1 MVRTRSRFLVNRA
14 LAIIAYVYGWGVASR
29 LSGMNIEVEY
39 YDALR
44 RIKHVYVNGKVAF
57 SIRASDGLLI
67 PTLYGA
73 SLLDSWIKVNDETA
87 QYVKQGRSVPVKGVI
102 EVRNVVQNM
111 DAAIIDEEGNVV
123 GVGRLLIMPEEA
135 KTVDRGFMVKTRH
148 HVKVIKGQEQ

>member
-14 LAIIAYVYGWGVASR
+14 LAIIAYVYGWRIASR
-29 LSGMNIEVEY
+29 LSSMDIEVEY

-73 SLLDSWIKVNDETA
+73 SLVDSWIKVNNETA
-87 QYVKQGRSVPVKGVI
+87 QYVKQGRSIPVKGVI
-102 EVRNVVQNM
+102 EVKNAVQNM
-111 DAAIIDEEGNVV
+111 DVAIIDEGGNVI

-135 KTVDRGFMVKTRH
+135 RTVSRGFIVKTRH
-148 HVKVIKGQEQ
+148 HVKLIKG

>member
-1 MVRTRSRFLVNRA
+1 MGPVVKARSRFLVNRA
-14 LAIIAYVYGWGVASR
+14 LAVIAYVYGWGVASR
-29 LSGMNIEVEY
+29 LSSMNIEVEY

-44 RIKHVYVNGKVAF
+44 RIKHVYVDGKVAF

-73 SLLDSWIKVNDETA
+73 SLIDSWIKVNDETA

-102 EVRNVVQNM
+102 EVKNAVQNM
-111 DAAIIDEEGNVV
+111 DVAIIDEGGNVI

-135 KTVDRGFMVKTRH
+135 KTVGRGFMIKTRH
-148 HVKVIKGQEQ
+148 HVKVK

>member
-1 MVRTRSRFLVNRA
+1 MARTRSKFLVNRA

-29 LSGMNIEVEY
+29 LSSMDVEVEY

-67 PTLYGA
+67 PTVYGA
-73 SLLDSWIKVNDETA
+73 SLIDSWIRVNSETA
-87 QYVKQGRSVPVKGVI
+87 QYVKQGRSVPVKGVV
-102 EVRNVVQNM
+102 EVRDAVQNM
-111 DAAIIDEEGNVV
+111 DAAIIDEEGNVI

-135 KTVDRGFMVKTRH
+135 KTVSRGFMVKTRH
-148 HVKVIKGQEQ
+148 HIKLTNEQQK